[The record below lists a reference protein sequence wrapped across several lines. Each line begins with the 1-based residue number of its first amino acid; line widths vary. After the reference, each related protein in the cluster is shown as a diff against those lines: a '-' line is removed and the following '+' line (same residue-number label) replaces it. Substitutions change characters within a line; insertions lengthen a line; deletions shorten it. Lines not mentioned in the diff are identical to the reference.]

1 MGLGTII
8 NVACIV
14 AGGIVGLVGSIPV
27 FCVGVN
33 PVRPRAFKPASM
45 LPSALAAAHAAYLP

>member
-27 FCVGVN
+27 FCEGVN
-33 PVRPRAFKPASM
+33 PVRPHAFKPASM
-45 LPSALAAAHAAYLP
+45 LPSVLVAALAAYLP